1 MFLHDVIIFG
11 NYKTLTRWQ
20 SKIVLV
26 KTILNFHPTQY
37 QITIDLGFLLNVCLE
52 KSITNH

>member
-26 KTILNFHPTQY
+26 KTILNFHPKQY
-37 QITIDLGFLLNVCLE
+37 QITIYLGFLLNVCLE